1 MPGHCQLQNKL
12 SFKTKRGEYSTAS
25 HDYKVAFAS
34 KPGLLHPG
42 VVPWSK
48 AESCGSQREAILSLR
63 LFNIYCHFHYHE
75 LGEGATAIWWVG
87 TLLNILQYRG
97 HLPSTTRNYP
107 AQNINS
113 TKAEKPWC
121 NEYQYCLWEFW
132 VLIVALPFTR
142 HMALGNYISDFLPS
156 PVKWG

>member
-12 SFKTKRGEYSTAS
+12 SFKTKRGVHSTAS
-25 HDYKVAFAS
+25 HDYKVAFTS
-34 KPGLLHPG
+34 KPGLLHPV

-63 LFNIYCHFHYHE
+63 IFDNIYCHFHYHE

-97 HLPSTTRNYP
+97 PPTLHNKKLSSPKHQQYQGWETLVQWLSILPLRVLS
-107 AQNINS
+107 INCGS
-113 TKAEKPWC
+113 AT
-121 NEYQYCLWEFW
+121 YQSHEF
-132 VLIVALPFTR
+132 
-142 HMALGNYISDFLPS
+142 G
-156 PVKWG
+156 